1 MYRLSDRP
9 DTRTRSLARKAAL
22 ALVVMAGVGAG
33 CGGGAT
39 SSPTV
44 ASPVVAP
51 TPLSVAATLDGITG
65 ATVRAQV
72 QPGDPVAVSA
82 DGYLTRRQP
91 LSSTVWLWPQTEDY
105 VKATVYS
112 SGDFCMIRWAEGST
126 LRLAFAAGLSRYDG
140 FLAEMA
146 AEAARWSQLPVIAL
160 PAGDQTANVTFAVDP
175 AANVDA
181 SALAL
186 TYRTY
191 AAGSCRIIGA
201 LVTFRE
207 ARNIDGGQRN
217 NTLLHEIGHVLGLA
231 HSPDPNDVMS
241 VDAKRTNDRAFGGQE
256 RLALTMMY
264 VRRKAGNIFPDTE
277 RAGLTS
283 LAMTPIVDVT
293 ACR

>member
-1 MYRLSDRP
+1 MCALMASLSP
-9 DTRTRSLARKAAL
+9 A
-22 ALVVMAGVGAG
+22 
-33 CGGGAT
+33 CGG
-39 SSPTV
+39 S
-44 ASPVVAP
+44 ASPSVATPIPVP
-51 TPLSVAATLDGITG
+51 TPVTVTATLDGITG
-65 ATVRAQV
+65 AAVRTQV
-72 QPGDPVAVSA
+72 QAGDPVTVSA

-91 LSSTVWLWPQTEDY
+91 LSPTVWLWPQTEDY
-105 VKATVYS
+105 VKATVYA

-126 LRLAFAAGLSRYDG
+126 LRFAFAEGLSRYDA

-146 AEAARWSQLPVIAL
+146 TEAARWSRLPVVAL
-160 PAGDQTANVTFAVDP
+160 PAGDPTANVTFAVDP

-186 TYRTY
+186 AYRTY
-191 AAGSCRIIGA
+191 APGSCRIIGG

-217 NTLLHEIGHVLGLA
+217 NTLLHEIGHILGLA

-241 VDAKRTNDRAFGGQE
+241 VDARRTNDRAFGGQE

-264 VRRKAGNIFPDTE
+264 VRRKAGNVFPDTE
-277 RAGLTS
+277 RVGLTS
-283 LAMTPIVDVT
+283 LAMTPRVDVT

>member
-1 MYRLSDRP
+1 MRPAILAVALS
-9 DTRTRSLARKAAL
+9 
-22 ALVVMAGVGAG
+22 AGFVSA
-33 CGGGAT
+33 CGGG
-39 SSPTV
+39 SSPAAPGPV
-44 ASPVVAP
+44 AVA
-51 TPLSVAATLDGITG
+51 TPLAVNATLDGITG
-65 ATVRAQV
+65 ASVRAQV
-72 QPGDPVAVSA
+72 QNGDPVSVSA
-82 DGYLTRRQP
+82 EGYLTRREP
-91 LSSTVWLWPQTEDY
+91 LAPTVWLWPQTEEY
-105 VKATVYS
+105 VRATVYS
-112 SGDFCMIRWAEGST
+112 SGDFCMIRWADGST
-126 LRLAFAAGLSRYDG
+126 LRFAFAAGLSRYDPY
-140 FLAEMA
+140 LAEMA
-146 AEAARWSQLPVIAL
+146 AEAARWSRLQVMAL
-160 PAGDQTANVTFAVDP
+160 SAGDPSANVVFAVDP

-191 AAGSCRIIGA
+191 APGSCRIVGG

-241 VDAKRTNDRAFGGQE
+241 IDAKRTNERAFGGRE

-264 VRRKAGNIFPDTE
+264 VRRKAGNVFPDSE

-283 LAMTPIVDVT
+283 LALTPKVDVT